1 MTQCKSFWLYM
12 TQCKSFWLYMNLIL
26 VEYESIFESHF
37 GCIWISSWLNMNQFL
52 NRILVVYES
61 HFGCVWISFW
71 LYMKIILVVYWN
83 CFGCQKNKTNSLL
96 TSSEGNGFWEPKN
109 HPKISIDS
117 PNPSSI
123 QAVKMLERSIFLEKG
138 QGRFYTCH
146 TFVGTIYHWL
156 LNLKYSNEVHTCKF

>member
-96 TSSEGNGFWEPKN
+96 TSSEGNGFWERPIKSKYIERVLRSLRKEYIVRHN
-109 HPKISIDS
+109 V
-117 PNPSSI
+117 NPFQRHNKTQCQS
-123 QAVKMLERSIFLEKG
+123 
-138 QGRFYTCH
+138 YD
-146 TFVGTIYHWL
+146 
-156 LNLKYSNEVHTCKF
+156 